1 MNKKVRNGLFIT
13 NNVLFFIAFA
23 VVLTILISPLIH
35 QADVKKY
42 GLDIYSGLTPD
53 QIKSEFARLS
63 GYLWLWHRDALT
75 LEYFPM
81 SKTGVI
87 HFAEVK
93 VFVDLIQVLFIITGI
108 IFIYNAIKR
117 LKNKDILFLKT
128 TAYSTFFVLG
138 TFLLFGIVAFDKLFV
153 LFHQVVFRNE
163 YWIFS
168 TATDPVIKIL
178 PEEFFM
184 HGFFVIV
191 AIVLTLAGI
200 CLFIYKKLTRNDK
213 GLI

>member
-1 MNKKVRNGLFIT
+1 MNKKIKETLFTI
-13 NNVLFFIAFA
+13 NNVLFLISLA
-23 VVLTILISPLIH
+23 VVFTILISPLIH

-42 GLDIYSGLTPD
+42 ALDAYSGLSVD
-53 QIKSEFARLS
+53 QIKTEFARLS
-63 GYLWLWHRDALT
+63 GYLWLWHREALE
-75 LEYFPM
+75 LAYFPM

-93 VFVDLIQVLFIITGI
+93 VFVDLIQVLMLITGS

-128 TAYSTFFVLG
+128 TAYWTFIVLG

-178 PEEFFM
+178 PEAFFM
-184 HGFFVIV
+184 HGFFAII
-191 AIVLTLAGI
+191 AIVLMLAGGS
-200 CLFIYKKLTRNDK
+200 LAIYKKLIKPNQDLK
-213 GLI
+213 

>member
-1 MNKKVRNGLFIT
+1 MNKKIKETLFTI
-13 NNVLFFIAFA
+13 NNVLFLISFA

-35 QADVKKY
+35 QMDVEKY
-42 GLDIYSGLTPD
+42 RLDVYSGLTPD

-63 GYLWLWHRDALT
+63 GYLWLWHREALE
-75 LEYFPM
+75 LSYFPM

-184 HGFFVIV
+184 HGFFAII

-200 CLFIYKKLTRNDK
+200 CLAVYKN
-213 GLI
+213 LIKPNQDLK